1 MKCLPLKYF
10 TNGFGAVKL
19 TNTAGIKLDPGPDD
33 GGPSSM
39 FQDEGAS
46 TDVTGMEVSWRA
58 LITAGKGSRTSP
70 EKENPIQ
77 VLGSLGYEGEGDE
90 PKIASTTWSVS
101 LSAVV
106 KSSMKGIL
114 RFLSWVDRRYVIA

>member
-19 TNTAGIKLDPGPDD
+19 TNTAGIKPDPGPDD

-46 TDVTGMEVSWRA
+46 TDVTGMEVS
-58 LITAGKGSRTSP
+58 
-70 EKENPIQ
+70 
-77 VLGSLGYEGEGDE
+77 
-90 PKIASTTWSVS
+90 
-101 LSAVV
+101 
-106 KSSMKGIL
+106 
-114 RFLSWVDRRYVIA
+114 